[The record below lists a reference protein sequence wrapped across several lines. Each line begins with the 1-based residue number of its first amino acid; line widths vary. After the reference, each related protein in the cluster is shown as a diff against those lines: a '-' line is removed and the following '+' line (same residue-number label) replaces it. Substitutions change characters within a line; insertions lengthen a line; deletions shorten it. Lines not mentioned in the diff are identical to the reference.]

1 MGKDQVTRL
10 LQILAAVLIVVLV
23 IGLYKA
29 KTDASK
35 TRAHVREL
43 QTQVE
48 NSEADLRELRAE
60 IAHLE
65 SPARVEELAK
75 EHLHMTPGGENPALP
90 EAQIDQRLPAPQART
105 RPQVS
110 GGH

>member
-1 MGKDQVTRL
+1 MDKNQLTRM
-10 LQILAAVLIVVLV
+10 LQLLAAVLVVVLV

-75 EHLHMTPGGENPALP
+75 DHLHMSPGDENPALP
-90 EAQIDQRLPAPQART
+90 EGQMDQRLPAPQAQRHPQT
-105 RPQVS
+105 QGRP
-110 GGH
+110 

>member
-1 MGKDQVTRL
+1 MGKNQLTRL

-48 NSEADLRELRAE
+48 SSEADLRELRAE

-75 EHLHMTPGGENPALP
+75 QHLHMTPGDQNPALP
-90 EAQIDQRLPAPQART
+90 EGQMDQRLPAAQAPAHPQSA
-105 RPQVS
+105 